1 MPLTKRGNMKTRDEQ
16 IINIIRRVMIC
27 SDDQLK
33 KVNDCISLL
42 WEEEK
47 DQEEQF
53 KKDYEKWKA
62 DRSAGVA
69 HPYENWKKNL

>member
-1 MPLTKRGNMKTRDEQ
+1 
-16 IINIIRRVMIC
+16 MIC

-62 DRSAGVA
+62 DRSEGAA